1 MEGIWYPFFGNLSQ
15 SEKISEIKH
24 GPLLLGHIVGR
35 NMVQHHQNVS
45 YNGTDIKDFL

>member
-24 GPLLLGHIVGR
+24 GPLLLDRTVYLPLFAMWPSFGYFSTVI
-35 NMVQHHQNVS
+35 
-45 YNGTDIKDFL
+45 